1 MDNLEKIKFIIDT
14 FLDLNYKLC
23 IIIQIKLLKSYIVL
37 ITITKRLEID
47 KVFVLITIK
56 IYYIVRKLKI
66 ILKYVLIF
74 YSNLNII
81 NLLKNY

>member
-47 KVFVLITIK
+47 KVFVLITIR

-66 ILKYVLIF
+66 I
-74 YSNLNII
+74 
-81 NLLKNY
+81 